1 MSLQARLAAYLFLDA
16 FVLLYPVYALLFEDT
31 GLSTAEISS
40 LFVVWAVVA
49 LVVEIP
55 SGVWA
60 DAVSR
65 RLLLVLAPLL
75 TGAGFALWVL
85 VPSFPAFAVGF
96 VLWGTGGS
104 LQSGALESLVYDEL
118 HRTGTASRYAAVM
131 GRGRAAGAAALTAGT
146 ALAAPVLAVGG
157 YLAVGAA
164 SVATCLAAALV
175 ARSFPEHRGA
185 VPNPEPD
192 PEPSPEPSPEPN
204 DQEDAEEDDEAEGFQ
219 EFVRVLRE
227 GVAEVRGRPA
237 VLAAV
242 LLVPAVAV
250 IWGSLEEYLPLL
262 AAGTGA
268 SAAAV
273 PLLLLVVSVGQSAGG
288 LLAGRGPRDGW
299 SGRRLAALIVLG
311 AVLLAAGSLLDR
323 PAGFVLLAVA
333 FGAFQLATVTADARL
348 QQAITGRAR
357 STVTSLAGFLTDVS
371 TIGVYGLYAAGSAVA
386 GHPVLFAVAALGYLV
401 LAAVLVAPG
410 ISRSR
415 RTRRTRRQRRVPVPD
430 AR

>member
-192 PEPSPEPSPEPN
+192 PEPSPEPN

-410 ISRSR
+410 ISR
-415 RTRRTRRQRRVPVPD
+415 TRRTRRQRRVPVPD